1 MVEDHR
7 GAAAAVV
14 MQLIMV
20 EFGEHLMF
28 EVLQQIRGEQPARLP
43 GVHESIQLVDQHGA
57 VVLELGDDRL
67 VQGIELPGIH
77 HKDQSTCE

>member
-1 MVEDHR
+1 
-7 GAAAAVV
+7 
-14 MQLIMV
+14 
-20 EFGEHLMF
+20 
-28 EVLQQIRGEQPARLP
+28 
-43 GVHESIQLVDQHGA
+43 VDQHGA